1 MARRQRYSNSNGD
14 TYESLACTNCPVQTI
29 YDGFD
34 VRGEPNMIQGCE
46 YFNNSD
52 YITRVL
58 ENGTWYNIGIPSMY
72 HNMPM
77 YPGGCPAIDNTQAP
91 IDIYSACMICPE
103 ENQMGQPNPNK
114 PPIQTAGCTF
124 NNDGSVSTV
133 KVPSGFRG
141 INSWLQTND
150 CPTTGWN
157 SDGIYVTTNAPSSSG
172 GVSSGGVSSGGVSI
186 GTTRPTKPS
195 RPTKPKKK
203 KRKVKDKNMAR
214 KRQLSATGCSSCG
227 SNFTGDSKPCSCG
240 RNPGGSCQCNSG
252 GSSARM
258 GQGVSQPISMP
269 VMASASGKRPNGM
282 PLARENR
289 DCDKRCPHCPDGDIS
304 MNNGPCNH
312 RGECCD
318 KRVFTP
324 QGLAPGQRLAF
335 PNNQA
340 IKKYDMLKF
349 SNFVSKVKS
358 NGRKNFVNPSNFGA
372 AEDETFAYNPRVIK
386 NFSTNTKGF
395 FDKSD
400 LNNYSF

>member
-14 TYESLACTNCPVQTI
+14 TYESLACSNCPVQTI

-58 ENGTWYNIGIPSMY
+58 ENGTWYNLGIPSMY

-91 IDIYSACMICPE
+91 IDIDSPCMLCPE
-103 ENQMGQPNPNK
+103 ENQMGQTNPNK
-114 PPIQTAGCTF
+114 PPVQTAGCTF
-124 NNDGSVSTV
+124 NDDGSVSTV

-157 SDGIYVTTNAPSSSG
+157 SDGIYVTTNSPSSSG
-172 GVSSGGVSSGGVSI
+172 GVSSGGASS
-186 GTTRPTKPS
+186 GTTRPT
-195 RPTKPKKK
+195 RPTRPKKK
-203 KRKVKDKNMAR
+203 KRKVKDRNMTR
-214 KRQLSATGCSSCG
+214 PKQLSASGCGCG
-227 SNFTGDSKPCSCG
+227 SNFTGDSKPCTCG
-240 RNPGGSCQCNSG
+240 RNPGGSCQCNNKTWQEPMGMGPDWG
-252 GSSARM
+252 GSSAQT
-258 GQGVSQPISMP
+258 GGNASQPISMP
-269 VMASASGKRPNGM
+269 IMAGANG
-282 PLARENR
+282 L
-289 DCDKRCPHCPDGDIS
+289 
-304 MNNGPCNH
+304 
-312 RGECCD
+312 
-318 KRVFTP
+318 
-324 QGLAPGQRLAF
+324 QPGQKLAF

-349 SNFVSKVKS
+349 SNFVSKIKS
-358 NGRKNFVNPSNFGA
+358 NGRKNFVNPINYGA
-372 AEDETFAYNPRVIK
+372 AEDEIFAYNPRVVK
-386 NFSTNTKGF
+386 DFSTNRRGF
-395 FDKSD
+395 LDKSD

>member
-1 MARRQRYSNSNGD
+1 MAQ
-14 TYESLACTNCPVQTI
+14 PVQDGNGVWHCNPRLYWGGGPNYGQEVTSTDIGEI
-29 YDGFD
+29 YNLCGNAMTT
-34 VRGEPNMIQGCE
+34 P
-46 YFNNSD
+46 
-52 YITRVL
+52 
-58 ENGTWYNIGIPSMY
+58 IPPG
-72 HNMPM
+72 NAMPIR
-77 YPGGCPAIDNTQAP
+77 AEKQ
-91 IDIYSACMICPE
+91 
-103 ENQMGQPNPNK
+103 K
-114 PPIQTAGCTF
+114 TAM
-124 NNDGSVSTV
+124 
-133 KVPSGFRG
+133 
-141 INSWLQTND
+141 
-150 CPTTGWN
+150 
-157 SDGIYVTTNAPSSSG
+157 
-172 GVSSGGVSSGGVSI
+172 
-186 GTTRPTKPS
+186 
-195 RPTKPKKK
+195 K
-203 KRKVKDKNMAR
+203 KRKVENRMRRNR
-214 KRQLSATGCSSCG
+214 KLSASGCSSCG

-358 NGRKNFVNPSNFGA
+358 NGRKNFVNPTNFGA
-372 AEDETFAYNPRVIK
+372 AEDETFAYNPRVVK
-386 NFSTNTKGF
+386 EFSTNTKGF
-395 FDKSD
+395 LDKSD

>member
-1 MARRQRYSNSNGD
+1 MAKPIQDANGVWH
-14 TYESLACTNCPVQTI
+14 CNPPQ
-29 YDGFD
+29 
-34 VRGEPNMIQGCE
+34 
-46 YFNNSD
+46 
-52 YITRVL
+52 
-58 ENGTWYNIGIPSMY
+58 YNIIPGQGHVEITGANELEIDDLCSPY
-72 HNMPM
+72 LKTTQGGNAMPIR
-77 YPGGCPAIDNTQAP
+77 AEKQ
-91 IDIYSACMICPE
+91 
-103 ENQMGQPNPNK
+103 K
-114 PPIQTAGCTF
+114 TAM
-124 NNDGSVSTV
+124 
-133 KVPSGFRG
+133 
-141 INSWLQTND
+141 
-150 CPTTGWN
+150 
-157 SDGIYVTTNAPSSSG
+157 
-172 GVSSGGVSSGGVSI
+172 
-186 GTTRPTKPS
+186 
-195 RPTKPKKK
+195 K
-203 KRKVKDKNMAR
+203 KRKVANRVRGKR
-214 KRQLSATGCSSCG
+214 KLSATGCSSCG
-227 SNFTGDSKPCSCG
+227 SSFTGDSKPCSCG

-358 NGRKNFVNPSNFGA
+358 NGRKNFVNPTNFGA

-386 NFSTNTKGF
+386 EFSSNTKGF
-395 FDKSD
+395 LDKSD